1 MSSKLSY
8 KDFSLKFLPFLPQD
22 AGYSVPT
29 HLDSAY
35 VSSKLTKLND
45 NDEIERVELL
55 EIMNDDLGNLL
66 KMNFED
72 FIQNVIREDIQKY
85 LCTFLQFS
93 RRSSDNIFTFAEN
106 DASNQGGEGK
116 IDMFGI
122 DELSQSIRRKTFLII
137 YRLTDIKQIS
147 LKFTDENKYG
157 QLLYNQWIFDI
168 PRLLD
173 FCAIYALSNPSITK
187 QIITF
192 IFKVQP
198 KYNDDLEHAIDLV
211 KYHFFISH
219 PCTFLSRDNFI
230 IPVTSNR

>member
-1 MSSKLSY
+1 MSASNLSH

-29 HLDSAY
+29 HLDSRY

-45 NDEIERVELL
+45 NNEIQRVELL

-72 FIQNVIREDIQKY
+72 FIQNVVREDIQKY
-85 LCTFLQFS
+85 LCTFLQYS
-93 RRSSDNIFTFAEN
+93 RRLSDNIFTFIEN
-106 DASNQGGEGK
+106 DTSNQGGEGK

-137 YRLTDIKQIS
+137 YRLTDQKQIT
-147 LKFTDENKYG
+147 LKFTDQSKYG
-157 QLLYNQWIFDI
+157 QLLYNKWIFDI

-173 FCAIYALSNPSITK
+173 FCAIYSLSNPSITK
-187 QIITF
+187 QIVTY
-192 IFKVQP
+192 IFKIQP
-198 KYNDDLEHAIDLV
+198 KYNDDLQHAIDLV
-211 KYHFFISH
+211 K
-219 PCTFLSRDNFI
+219 
-230 IPVTSNR
+230 